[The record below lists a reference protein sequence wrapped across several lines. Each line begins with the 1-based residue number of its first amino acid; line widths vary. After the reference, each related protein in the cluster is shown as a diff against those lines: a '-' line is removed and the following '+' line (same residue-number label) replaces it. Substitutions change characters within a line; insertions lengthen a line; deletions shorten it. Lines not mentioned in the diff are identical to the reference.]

1 MDRIYLDHAAT
12 TPVTKPVLEAML
24 PYFTDCYGNASS
36 IHGTGRDARRGVENA
51 REKVAKALG
60 ADSTSEIY
68 FTSGGTESDNWA
80 IKGYCLANQDRGR
93 HLICSC
99 IEHHAVLHTCE
110 SLRKMG
116 FSLTVLPVDS
126 EGFVDPEDV
135 RKALRKD
142 TILVSVMTANNEIG
156 TLEPI
161 REIAQI
167 VHGQGA
173 LMHTDAVQA
182 VGAIPLDVSEV
193 GVDMLSLS
201 GHKLGAPKGVGA
213 LYMKKGTHIQP
224 FMDGGEQERRL
235 RAGTENVP
243 GIVGLGQ
250 AVEDA
255 VQRLPAFTQKV
266 RSLRDDLRYRILE
279 AIPDV
284 LVNGPRDSR
293 LPGNL
298 NISLLGLE
306 GESVL
311 LRLDLAGIAASSG
324 SACTAGSLDPSH
336 VLMAIGRTRQEAQSS
351 LRLTLGWENT
361 KEEID
366 VTVDVLK
373 EIVHDLRSLR
383 LH

>member
-1 MDRIYLDHAAT
+1 
-12 TPVTKPVLEAML
+12 
-24 PYFTDCYGNASS
+24 
-36 IHGTGRDARRGVENA
+36 
-51 REKVAKALG
+51 
-60 ADSTSEIY
+60 
-68 FTSGGTESDNWA
+68 
-80 IKGYCLANQDRGR
+80 
-93 HLICSC
+93 
-99 IEHHAVLHTCE
+99 
-110 SLRKMG
+110 
-116 FSLTVLPVDS
+116 
-126 EGFVDPEDV
+126 
-135 RKALRKD
+135 
-142 TILVSVMTANNEIG
+142 
-156 TLEPI
+156 
-161 REIAQI
+161 
-167 VHGQGA
+167 
-173 LMHTDAVQA
+173 
-182 VGAIPLDVSEV
+182 
-193 GVDMLSLS
+193 
-201 GHKLGAPKGVGA
+201 
-213 LYMKKGTHIQP
+213 
-224 FMDGGEQERRL
+224 MDGGEQERRL